1 MSGGCLLTPAGV
13 AVEKSKQMTNRK
25 QQRGLTFLGLLVVGI
40 LLALAGVVFAQV
52 VPTYIE
58 YLAVQKAV
66 DKASAGETV
75 AEVRSIFDK
84 AATID
89 NITTISGKS
98 LEVGKEGNKVV
109 VSFAY
114 ERDIHLTGPAYLV
127 MRYTG
132 RSK

>member
-1 MSGGCLLTPAGV
+1 
-13 AVEKSKQMTNRK
+13 MTNRK
-25 QQRGLTFLGLLVVGI
+25 QQRGMTFLGLLVVGI
-40 LLALAGVVFAQV
+40 LLALSGVVFAQA

-89 NITTISGKS
+89 NISTISGKD

-109 VSFAY
+109 VSYAY
-114 ERDIHLTGPAYLV
+114 ERDIHLAGPAYLV
-127 MRYTG
+127 MRYQG

>member
-1 MSGGCLLTPAGV
+1 MPA
-13 AVEKSKQMTNRK
+13 EKSRRFDGRSNQMTNRK

-58 YLAVQKAV
+58 YVAVQKAV
-66 DKASAGETV
+66 GKAAAGETV

-89 NITTISGKS
+89 NISTIAGKD

-114 ERDIHLTGPAYLV
+114 ERDIHLSGPAYLV

>member
-1 MSGGCLLTPAGV
+1 MTQR
-13 AVEKSKQMTNRK
+13 KS
-25 QQRGLTFLGLLVVGI
+25 QRGLTFLGLLFVGI
-40 LLALAGVVFAQV
+40 ILAFTGVVVAQV

-58 YLAVQKAV
+58 FMAVQKAV

-84 AATID
+84 ASQID
-89 NITTISGKS
+89 DIRTISGKD

-114 ERDIHLTGPAYLV
+114 ERDVHLAGPAYLV
-127 MRYTG
+127 MRYQG

>member
-1 MSGGCLLTPAGV
+1 
-13 AVEKSKQMTNRK
+13 MTSRK

-40 LLALAGVVFAQV
+40 LLALTGVVLAQV

-58 YLAVQKAV
+58 YMAVQKAV
-66 DKASAGETV
+66 NKASAGETV
-75 AEVRSIFDK
+75 AEVRGIFDK

-89 NITTISGKS
+89 DIRSISGKD

-109 VSFAY
+109 VSFGY
-114 ERDIHLTGPAYLV
+114 ERDIHLAGPAYLV
-127 MRYTG
+127 MRYQG

>member
-1 MSGGCLLTPAGV
+1 MI
-13 AVEKSKQMTNRK
+13 KRRK
-25 QQRGLTFLGLLVVGI
+25 QRGLTFLGLLFVGI
-40 LLALAGVVFAQV
+40 VLAFTGVIVAQA

-58 YLAVQKAV
+58 YMAVQKAV

-84 AATID
+84 ASQID
-89 NITTISGKS
+89 DIRTISGKD
-98 LEVGKEGNKVV
+98 LEVTKEGNKVV

-114 ERDIHLTGPAYLV
+114 ERDVHIVGPAYLV
-127 MRYTG
+127 MKYQG